1 MSRRTNSTAAKSVS
15 GVATSAK
22 NDALVAMNIAKAET
36 DVLEPEN
43 RDTAAADI
51 WVSFADADLR

>member
-1 MSRRTNSTAAKSVS
+1 MSRRTNSTAAKSAS

-22 NDALVAMNIAKAET
+22 NDALVAMSIAKAET

-43 RDTAAADI
+43 GDTAAAQDI
-51 WVSFADADLR
+51 